1 MRKLVGMA
9 VLLAA
14 LCAFTYAGN
23 QRFVSSDNLQNLTR
37 HVAFLAIFAIGEGI
51 VILSGGIELSVGS
64 VIAFGGVFL
73 VKAVVEGGMAPAAA
87 AALVLVFG
95 IAIGLW
101 HGFLVTRVHLQPFIA
116 TLCTMLILRGHA
128 RVLVDEQ
135 TMGFGNEFLGL
146 RALGNGL
153 VLGVPTPVVI
163 LVGVA
168 AVAAFFMH
176 FTVYGR
182 YLYAIG
188 RNPQAAQY
196 SGVKVGRMQTAAY
209 VACGGLAALAGIL
222 YATYTNSVQPATTGL
237 AYELYAIAAAVLG
250 GCSLRGGEGTVVG
263 IIIGAA
269 IMRVMANGINLLG
282 IAPAWEFAVVGYVI
296 LIGVIADALYRQRG
310 ARAAGRAAR
319 PGPAPTE
326 RAPKKP
332 DVPAASSSEGAA
344 GR

>member
-9 VLLAA
+9 VLLAV
-14 LCAFTYAGN
+14 LCVFIYAGN

-37 HVAFLAIFAIGEGI
+37 HVAFLAIYAIGEGI

-64 VIAFGGVFL
+64 VIAFSGVFL
-73 VKAVVEGGMAPAAA
+73 VWSVVERGMSPAAA
-87 AALVLVFG
+87 GTLVILFG
-95 IAIGLW
+95 ILIGLW
-101 HGFLVTRVHLQPFIA
+101 HGFLVTRVRLQPFIA

-135 TMGFGNEFLGL
+135 TMGFGNQFLGL
-146 RALGNGL
+146 RALGDGF

-168 AVAAFFMH
+168 IVASFFMH

-188 RNPQAAQY
+188 RNPLAAEY

-263 IIIGAA
+263 IIVGAA
-269 IMRVMANGINLLG
+269 IMRVMTNGINLLG

-296 LIGVIADALYRQRG
+296 LIGVVADALYRQR
-310 ARAAGRAAR
+310 AAR
-319 PGPAPTE
+319 RVTPRTESRPEAPAT
-326 RAPKKP
+326 AP
-332 DVPAASSSEGAA
+332 SGADA
-344 GR
+344 EDL